1 MIAQEEGAET
11 NYGSLTIKTASETM
25 IDGESDLTNLGIQ
38 FAIQASEA
46 YVNAA
51 NPRLAMWSKKIDDEG
66 EGDID
71 FVFFDNQNP

>member
-1 MIAQEEGAET
+1 
-11 NYGSLTIKTASETM
+11 M

-51 NPRLAMWSKKIDDEG
+51 NPRLAMWCKKIDDEG